1 MISYIKTTKFD
12 PMNPTIEL
20 AKELISRASVT
31 PMDEG
36 CQDLIAQRLKKIGFN
51 VENMPF
57 EEVKNLWAT
66 YGNSGPLF
74 IFLGH
79 TDVVPTG
86 PLDDWRNDPF
96 SPFEENGFL
105 FGRGAADMKGSIAAF
120 VTAIE
125 GFISEN
131 KEFNGRIGFML
142 TSDEEGP
149 SVNGVKKVIK
159 ELQNRQE
166 SIDWCLVGE
175 PTANNQVGDVI
186 KIGRRGSLGA
196 SIKIQGIQ
204 GHVAYPQKAL
214 NPIHESL
221 GAINEISKLAW
232 KDETGE
238 FQDSVL
244 QISNLNSGTG
254 ASNVIPG
261 DLNFDLNVRF
271 SPSTTEKEIKESVEK
286 ILSNH
291 SLNYSVSWSLSGN
304 PFLTKERTLIDAVKQ
319 SISEVTD
326 IETETSTD
334 GGTSDGRFIAPI
346 GAEVVE
352 LGPVNESIHKVN
364 ECIRSED
371 LITLSEIYNQI
382 LVRLLTKD

>member
-1 MISYIKTTKFD
+1 
-12 PMNPTIEL
+12 MNPTIEL
-20 AKELISRASVT
+20 AKELISRASLT
-31 PMDEG
+31 PLDEG
-36 CQDLIAQRLKKIGFN
+36 CQDLISQRLKKIGFN
-51 VENMPF
+51 IENMPF

-66 YGNSGPLF
+66 YGEGGPLF

-86 PLDDWRNDPF
+86 PIDNWKNDPF
-96 SPFEENGFL
+96 LPLEENGFL
-105 FGRGAADMKGSIAAF
+105 FGRGAADMKGSVAAF

-125 GFISEN
+125 SFVSEH
-131 KEFNGRIGFML
+131 KEFNGRIGLML

-149 SVNGVKKVIK
+149 SVNGVRKVIQ

-166 SIDWCLVGE
+166 NVDWCLVGE
-175 PTANNQVGDVI
+175 PTANHQVGDVI

-196 SIKIQGIQ
+196 TIKIQGIQ

-214 NPIHESL
+214 NPIHVSAD
-221 GAINEISKLAW
+221 AISEITKLEW
-232 KDETGE
+232 KDKTGE
-238 FQDSVL
+238 FQDSIL

-261 DLNFDLNVRF
+261 DLSFDLNIRF
-271 SPSTTEKEIKESVEK
+271 SPSTTEDEIKQSVEK
-286 ILSNH
+286 ILIGH
-291 SLNYSVSWSLSGN
+291 SLNYSATWNLSGN
-304 PFLTKERTLIDAVKQ
+304 PFLTKDKGLIETVKQ
-319 SISEVTD
+319 SISD
-326 IETETSTD
+326 ITGIDTQTSTD
-334 GGTSDGRFIAPI
+334 GGTSDGRFIATT

-382 LVRLLTKD
+382 LVRLLTKS

>member
-1 MISYIKTTKFD
+1 
-12 PMNPTIEL
+12 MNPTVEL
-20 AKELISRASVT
+20 AKELISRASLT
-31 PMDEG
+31 PLDEG
-36 CQDLIAQRLKKIGFN
+36 CQDLIARRLKKIGFN
-51 VENMPF
+51 IENMPF

-66 YGNSGPLF
+66 YGEDGPLF

-86 PLDDWRNDPF
+86 PIDNWKNDPF
-96 SPFEENGFL
+96 SPLEENGFL
-105 FGRGAADMKGSIAAF
+105 FGRGAADMKGSVAAF

-125 GFISEN
+125 SFVNEH
-131 KEFNGRIGFML
+131 KEFNGRIGLML

-149 SVNGVKKVIK
+149 SVNGVRKVIQ

-166 SIDWCLVGE
+166 NIDWCLVGE
-175 PTANNQVGDVI
+175 PTANHQVGDVI

-196 SIKIQGIQ
+196 SVKIEGIQ

-214 NPIHESL
+214 NPIHESA
-221 GAINEISKLAW
+221 GAINEITKLTW

-261 DLNFDLNVRF
+261 DLIFDLNVRF
-271 SPSTTEKEIKESVEK
+271 SPSTSEEEIKESVEK
-286 ILSNH
+286 ILSDR
-291 SLNYSVSWSLSGN
+291 SLNYSVTWNLSGN
-304 PFLTKERTLIDAVKQ
+304 PFLTKDKGLIDAVKQ
-319 SISEVTD
+319 SISEATGIVTQ
-326 IETETSTD
+326 TSTD
-334 GGTSDGRFIAPI
+334 GGTSDGRFIAPT

-352 LGPVNESIHKVN
+352 LGPVNESIHKIN
-364 ECIRSED
+364 ECIKSED
-371 LITLSEIYNQI
+371 LITLSKIYNQI
-382 LVRLLTKD
+382 LVKLLTNS

>member
-1 MISYIKTTKFD
+1 
-12 PMNPTIEL
+12 MNPTVEL
-20 AKELISRASVT
+20 AKELISRASLT
-31 PMDEG
+31 PLDEG
-36 CQDLIAQRLKKIGFN
+36 CQDLISQRLKKIGFN
-51 VENMPF
+51 IENMPF

-66 YGNSGPLF
+66 YGEGGPLF

-86 PLDDWRNDPF
+86 PIDNWKNDPF
-96 SPFEENGFL
+96 LPLEENGFL
-105 FGRGAADMKGSIAAF
+105 FGRGAADMKGSVAAF

-125 GFISEN
+125 DFISEN
-131 KEFNGRIGFML
+131 KRFNGRIGLML

-149 SVNGVKKVIK
+149 SVNGVRKVIQ

-166 SIDWCLVGE
+166 NIDWCLVGE
-175 PTANNQVGDVI
+175 PTANHQVGDVI

-196 SIKIQGIQ
+196 TIKIQGIQ

-214 NPIHESL
+214 NPIHVSAD
-221 GAINEISKLAW
+221 AISEITKLEW
-232 KDETGE
+232 KDKTGE
-238 FQDSVL
+238 FQDSIL

-261 DLNFDLNVRF
+261 DLSFDLNIRF
-271 SPSTTEKEIKESVEK
+271 SPSTTEDEIKQSVEK
-286 ILSNH
+286 ILIGH
-291 SLNYSVSWSLSGN
+291 SLNYSATWNLSGN
-304 PFLTKERTLIDAVKQ
+304 PFLTKDKGLIEAVKQ
-319 SISEVTD
+319 SISD
-326 IETETSTD
+326 ITGIDTQTSTD
-334 GGTSDGRFIAPI
+334 GGTSDGRFIATT

-382 LVRLLTKD
+382 LVRLLTKS